1 MIIIYCFHNFQVFVL
16 RETLYAETV
25 GVSGCNSNGP
35 QQANYGDV
43 HRGEVQWGEYAPP
56 PTAINSY

>member
-1 MIIIYCFHNFQVFVL
+1 MIIIHCSHNFISSK
-16 RETLYAETV
+16 TLYAQDTERV

-43 HRGEVQWGEYAPP
+43 HRGEVQWRDYVPP
-56 PTAINSY
+56 PAKG